1 MSFHTT
7 QAAFLRG
14 WALVDQGRA
23 QEGIAEMLQNISTD
37 RAVQITPNYAVLA
50 ESLGKNARP
59 EEGLAAVAEALREAE
74 RSGERILLPRLYGI
88 QGELILVLKP
98 SDEAQA
104 ERCFRTAIDIARSQK
119 ARWWELRATTSLAR
133 LLKLQGKTDEAREM
147 LAQIYA
153 WFTEGFDTADL
164 RDAKALL
171 EQLVA

>member
-1 MSFHTT
+1 RDFLKTRLSDPVWMASNLWIDAMLHCQLRDSRSVQKRAEELLAIANEHGMSFHTT

-59 EEGLAAVAEALREAE
+59 EEGLAGVAEALKEAE

-98 SDEAQA
+98 S
-104 ERCFRTAIDIARSQK
+104 
-119 ARWWELRATTSLAR
+119 
-133 LLKLQGKTDEAREM
+133 
-147 LAQIYA
+147 
-153 WFTEGFDTADL
+153 
-164 RDAKALL
+164 
-171 EQLVA
+171 